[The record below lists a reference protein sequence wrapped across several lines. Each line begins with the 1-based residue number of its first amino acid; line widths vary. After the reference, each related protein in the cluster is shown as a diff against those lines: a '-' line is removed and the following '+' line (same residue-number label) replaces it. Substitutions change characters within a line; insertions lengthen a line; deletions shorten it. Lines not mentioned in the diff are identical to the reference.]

1 MAPGISTGLETN
13 FLWEKTSSP
22 DNTQFSGK
30 DFIRTWLP
38 GEAVVLLRWWRAM
51 PSQWHWFILNVTAL
65 KCHQLGVPLDTLCVN
80 QLSLVG
86 FSGTTVIWTN
96 CKSTPLFWAFIPTRK
111 GRKKSQPCRAQEGFC
126 SFSQQLFCV
135 RAAPLLLPTIRA
147 TAQGRARPCST
158 PRAPLTGAFGDT
170 AGKSPGWQR
179 PLLELMHR
187 HSLIITSKILLSS
200 RGQDGPLIR
209 PRSWGSHCTQ
219 LCKR

>member
-13 FLWEKTSSP
+13 FLLEKTSSP

-96 CKSTPLFWAFIPTRK
+96 CKSTPLFWAFIPPGRGEERANPAEPRK
-111 GRKKSQPCRAQEGFC
+111 VFAASHSSC
-126 SFSQQLFCV
+126 SVWEQLHCCSQQSEPQ
-135 RAAPLLLPTIRA
+135 REAQPGPAALPEPLSQRRLVTQ
-147 TAQGRARPCST
+147 QGNP
-158 PRAPLTGAFGDT
+158 P
-170 AGKSPGWQR
+170 AGR
-179 PLLELMHR
+179 
-187 HSLIITSKILLSS
+187 
-200 RGQDGPLIR
+200 D
-209 PRSWGSHCTQ
+209 HC
-219 LCKR
+219 